1 MNSVSSW
8 KKNFAWKGAIL
19 NEHYGMLTAFVH
31 ACQLLCMTV
40 VTKKELNEAEQKLMR
55 FCIMFE
61 ALCGK
66 TKCTSIMHLRGHLQ
80 KFCFGLCST
89 FLSLLLFIC
98 EIEWNEIVNLCSNCS
113 IYTVMEVLCVCLQIH
128 G

>member
-1 MNSVSSW
+1 M
-8 KKNFAWKGAIL
+8 WKGAIP
-19 NEHYGMLTAFVH
+19 NEHYGMLTVLVY
-31 ACQLLCMTV
+31 ACQLLCMKGI
-40 VTKKELNEAEQKLMR
+40 TKKELNEAEQKRLR
-55 FCIMFE
+55 FSIMFE

-66 TKCTSIMHLRGHLQ
+66 KKCTSNMHLRGHLQ
-80 KFCFGLCST
+80 KIFFGLRSS

-113 IYTVMEVLCVCLQIH
+113 IYTVIELLYVCLEIH